1 MRLFK
6 YFQNAVFMPLTRK
19 ITYQFYNFAK
29 INGNFHFSGI
39 FLDLERRFYFFS
51 KNASKNA
58 FLGHKRRKSWK
69 SHNFCSY
76 FLYLDSFNSLQVKW
90 NKNNQ
95 IYSIWVLLYR
105 SEGGIIFLPK
115 ILLCSYLNHSF
126 LIPNCDWTWARW
138 NITFIVGLKQLNYY
152 TIRGKKQYLSRF
164 SFSEIS
170 PN

>member
-1 MRLFK
+1 MPMHIGSNLRDFRFFNNHARFMRLFK

-19 ITYQFYNFAK
+19 ITYQFYHFAK
-29 INGNFHFSGI
+29 INGNFHFRWI
-39 FLDLERRFYFFS
+39 YLDLERRFYFFS

-76 FLYLDSFNSLQVKW
+76 FIYLDSFNSLQVKW

-115 ILLCSYLNHSF
+115 ILLCSYLNRSF
-126 LIPNCDWTWARW
+126 LIPNCD
-138 NITFIVGLKQLNYY
+138 
-152 TIRGKKQYLSRF
+152 
-164 SFSEIS
+164 
-170 PN
+170 